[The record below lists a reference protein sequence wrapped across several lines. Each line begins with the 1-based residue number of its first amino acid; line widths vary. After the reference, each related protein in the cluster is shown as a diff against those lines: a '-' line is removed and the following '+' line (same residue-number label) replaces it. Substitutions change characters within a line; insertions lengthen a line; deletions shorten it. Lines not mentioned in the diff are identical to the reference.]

1 MNPKLEQYYKR
12 FIQEAGNKFDTF
24 FTQLSL
30 TDYSEKLPYLF
41 DIESFCLRLYTALNE
56 NQKICIYSDYDT
68 DAVTATGVMYW
79 GLLDLGFKKEN
90 LSFYAP
96 DRFTEGYG
104 MNVEAVLELAKT
116 NDLIISVDCGINST
130 AEAEAVSHTNCDL
143 IITDHHHLHQDLPQ
157 CVAVINPRLA
167 EFYSQN
173 PLLLKP
179 ATLTT
184 AQDGQDWVEKVY
196 HQPQDFAT
204 HPEKFLSS
212 SVTGVGVAWFSLVW
226 FGYFLAEME
235 TKELTKV

>member
-1 MNPKLEQYYKR
+1 MNPKLEQYYRR
-12 FIQEAGNKFDTF
+12 FNIEAGYKFDTF

-30 TDYSEKLPYLF
+30 TDYPEKLPYLF
-41 DIESFCLRLYTALNE
+41 DIENFCLRLFTALNE

-79 GLLDLGFKKEN
+79 GLVDLGFKKEN

-104 MNVEAVLELAKT
+104 MNPEAVLELAKN

-130 AEAEAVSHTNCDL
+130 LEAEVVSHTNCDL

-157 CVAVINPRLA
+157 CIAVINPRLA

-179 ATLTT
+179 ILQTT
-184 AQDGQDWVEKVY
+184 VKESENWTKKVY
-196 HQPQDFAT
+196 HDPKGFLTDPQ
-204 HPEKFLSS
+204 KFLSS

-226 FGYFLAEME
+226 FGYFLAEM
-235 TKELTKV
+235 